1 MIPRA
6 ITREELAALP
16 VRRYEGEVNVVTKP
30 AEIERAMEDIRAER
44 VVGFDT
50 ETRPA
55 FKKGESYLPCLMQVA
70 TARRVHVLQLSRV
83 DCSAAAAELLGS
95 RRVIKAGVGLTY
107 DLGQLERL
115 FPFDASAVLDLGE
128 AAKRLGFQQSG
139 VRNLAGLFLGFRIPK
154 GAQTSNWALRQL
166 SEEQLRYAATDAW
179 ACRELY
185 LRMAETIGDLPG
197 QQDAQFDVGV
207 DAPMDGP
214 VDLPVVTPTITGLSP
229 ASLPVGTPDLYF
241 TLLVY
246 GQDLPEQASV
256 LFDGNHPRDDGYP
269 YGSLS
274 RSRVTSRRIVASVAT
289 SRRS

>member
-1 MIPRA
+1 MIPRT

-16 VRRYEGEVNVVTKP
+16 IRRYEGEVNVVTKP
-30 AEIERAMEDIRAER
+30 ADLEGAMEDIRAEH

-55 FKKGESYLPCLMQVA
+55 FRKGDSYLPCLMQVA

-95 RRVIKAGVGLTY
+95 RTVIKAGIGLSY

-115 FPFDASAVLDLGE
+115 FPFDAAAVLDLGE
-128 AAKRLGFQQSG
+128 AAKRLGFQHSG

-154 GAQTSNWALRQL
+154 GAQTSNWAERHL

-185 LRMAETIGDLPG
+185 LRVRETIGGGDP
-197 QQDAQFDVGV
+197 
-207 DAPMDGP
+207 
-214 VDLPVVTPTITGLSP
+214 
-229 ASLPVGTPDLYF
+229 
-241 TLLVY
+241 
-246 GQDLPEQASV
+246 
-256 LFDGNHPRDDGYP
+256 
-269 YGSLS
+269 
-274 RSRVTSRRIVASVAT
+274 
-289 SRRS
+289 

>member
-30 AEIERAMEDIRAER
+30 AEIERAMADIRAEH

-83 DCSAAAAELLGS
+83 DCSAAVAELLGS
-95 RRVIKAGVGLTY
+95 RTVIKAGVGLTY

-115 FPFDASAVLDLGE
+115 FPFDAAAVLDLGE

-154 GAQTSNWALRQL
+154 GAQTSNWALRHL

-185 LRMAETIGDLPG
+185 LRMGETIGTRDLG
-197 QQDAQFDVGV
+197 GR
-207 DAPMDGP
+207 M
-214 VDLPVVTPTITGLSP
+214 T
-229 ASLPVGTPDLYF
+229 
-241 TLLVY
+241 
-246 GQDLPEQASV
+246 
-256 LFDGNHPRDDGYP
+256 
-269 YGSLS
+269 
-274 RSRVTSRRIVASVAT
+274 
-289 SRRS
+289 

>member
-16 VRRYEGEVNVVTKP
+16 VQRYEGEVNVVTKP
-30 AEIERAMEDIRAER
+30 AELERAMEDIRAEH

-55 FKKGESYLPCLMQVA
+55 FRKGESYLPCLMQVA

-95 RRVIKAGVGLTY
+95 RTVIKAGIGLSY

-115 FPFDASAVLDLGE
+115 FPFDATAVLDLGE

-139 VRNLAGLFLGFRIPK
+139 VRNLAGLLLGFRIPK
-154 GAQTSNWALRQL
+154 GAQTSNWAARHL

-185 LRMAETIGDLPG
+185 LRVWETIGGGD
-197 QQDAQFDVGV
+197 
-207 DAPMDGP
+207 
-214 VDLPVVTPTITGLSP
+214 
-229 ASLPVGTPDLYF
+229 
-241 TLLVY
+241 
-246 GQDLPEQASV
+246 
-256 LFDGNHPRDDGYP
+256 R
-269 YGSLS
+269 
-274 RSRVTSRRIVASVAT
+274 
-289 SRRS
+289 